1 MSGHSPSRDTRP
13 NHERTFETGGCYRV
27 RHAYFRLVSPMAG
40 RWGFPNWWA
49 LVIDK
54 DGARWQ
60 EAIPNNSGYPWVE
73 VGEEEF
79 LCALL
84 ECS

>member
-1 MSGHSPSRDTRP
+1 MSGHFPSRAGAP
-13 NHERTFETGGCYRV
+13 NAGRTFETGKCYRV
-27 RHAYFRLVSPMAG
+27 RDAYFRLEAPMDG
-40 RWGFPNWWA
+40 RWGFPNWWS
-49 LVIDK
+49 LTIDR

-60 EAIPNNSGYPWVE
+60 EAIPHNSGYPWVE

-84 ECS
+84 TST